1 MRKSIEPLFLGGL
14 DNRSEDMELNR
25 NQYFFLG
32 IVLLL
37 LGMQFRLVSSYIL
50 TDEATQFLAER
61 ANSSSSKSVL
71 VSFASDLGETSHKVL
86 HPPDWLGWCL
96 ISVGSVLILH
106 SFAMK
111 KPGS

>member
-1 MRKSIEPLFLGGL
+1 
-14 DNRSEDMELNR
+14 MELNR

-37 LGMQFRLVSSYIL
+37 LGLQFRVVSSYIL
-50 TDEATQFLAER
+50 TDEATRFLAER
-61 ANSSSSKSVL
+61 TGSSNAQGAMLDFANN
-71 VSFASDLGETSHKVL
+71 LGETSHKVIR
-86 HPPDWLGWCL
+86 PPEWLGWCL